1 MMDVLVDTHAVIWF
15 ITDDKK
21 LPLNTKKILEDKDN
35 KCFVSLA
42 TFWEIAIKYSL
53 ERLDLNA
60 SLEKIFQIIEDT
72 EFELLPVTIAHVL
85 KNSKLEFH
93 HQDPFD
99 RIIIAQAMIENLSV
113 VSKDGQFKKY
123 GIPLIWKK

>member
-1 MMDVLVDTHAVIWF
+1 MNILVDTHAVIWF

-21 LPLNTKKILEDKDN
+21 LPLKTKKILEEKEN
-35 KCFVSLA
+35 RCFVSLA

-53 ERLDLNA
+53 GRLDLNA
-60 SLEKIFQIIEDT
+60 SLEKVFEIIEDT
-72 EFELLPVTIAHVL
+72 GFELLPVTIVHVL

-113 VSKDGQFKKY
+113 VSKDEQFKKY
-123 GIPLIWKK
+123 DISLIWKK

>member
-1 MMDVLVDTHAVIWF
+1 MDVLVDTHVVIWF
-15 ITDDKK
+15 ITDDRK

-93 HQDPFD
+93 HQTHLT
-99 RIIIAQAMIENLSV
+99 EL
-113 VSKDGQFKKY
+113 
-123 GIPLIWKK
+123 